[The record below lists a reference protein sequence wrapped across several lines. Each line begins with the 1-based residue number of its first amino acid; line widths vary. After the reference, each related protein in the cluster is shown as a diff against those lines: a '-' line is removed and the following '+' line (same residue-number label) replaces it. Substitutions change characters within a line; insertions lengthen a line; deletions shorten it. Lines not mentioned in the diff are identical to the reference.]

1 MADWRLAT
9 GGPVGRNRSEEG
21 ISSLG
26 AMFGLAALLV
36 VVIIGSIVVSLTLP
50 STKTTTTTT
59 PTSATSNAQST
70 TTTVANALGPAAAA
84 EVAAC
89 RSDVLDVQTALA
101 AYQAS
106 NGSYP
111 TPPGAWTAA
120 SYPTNFAPLTNA
132 PAPGPFLKM
141 PPGDNHYV
149 ILWDSSGHIWV
160 EPPGTFSRTYDAAN
174 DFTNPST
181 CARVAR

>member
-1 MADWRLAT
+1 M
-9 GGPVGRNRSEEG
+9 GRDHSEAG

-26 AMFGLAALLV
+26 AIFGLAAMLV
-36 VVIIGSIVVSLTLP
+36 VILIGSIVVSYTLP
-50 STKTTTTTT
+50 SPTTT
-59 PTSATSNAQST
+59 PTTISASTTPSQSTSHGQST
-70 TTTVANALGPAAAA
+70 TTAAPSAPGLGGAA

-89 RSDVLDVQTALA
+89 RSDVSDVQTALA

-111 TPPGAWTAA
+111 NPPAGWTAA

-132 PAPGPFLKM
+132 PPPGPFLKM

-160 EPPGTFSRTYDAAN
+160 EPPGSFDPTYVAAN
-174 DFTNPST
+174 DGTNPAT
-181 CARVAR
+181 CARVTR

>member
-1 MADWRLAT
+1 M
-9 GGPVGRNRSEEG
+9 GRNRSEEG

-59 PTSATSNAQST
+59 SVTSNGQST
-70 TTTVANALGPAAAA
+70 TTTLASAPGPVAAA

-111 TPPGAWTAA
+111 TLRAAWSAA

>member
-1 MADWRLAT
+1 
-9 GGPVGRNRSEEG
+9 VGRNRSEEG

-50 STKTTTTTT
+50 STKTTTTT
-59 PTSATSNAQST
+59 SVTSNAQST
-70 TTTVANALGPAAAA
+70 TTTVASASGAGAAA

-111 TPPGAWTAA
+111 TLPAAWTAT

-132 PAPGPFLKM
+132 PPPGPFLKM

>member
-1 MADWRLAT
+1 M
-9 GGPVGRNRSEEG
+9 GRDYSEEG
-21 ISSLG
+21 IGSLG

-59 PTSATSNAQST
+59 TTTSATSNAQST
-70 TTTVANALGPAAAA
+70 TTTVASASGAGAAA

-89 RSDVLDVQTALA
+89 RSDVTDVQTALA
-101 AYQAS
+101 AYQATK
-106 NGSYP
+106 GSYP
-111 TPPGAWTAA
+111 TPPAAWTAA

-160 EPPGTFSRTYDAAN
+160 EPPGTFSRTYDSAN